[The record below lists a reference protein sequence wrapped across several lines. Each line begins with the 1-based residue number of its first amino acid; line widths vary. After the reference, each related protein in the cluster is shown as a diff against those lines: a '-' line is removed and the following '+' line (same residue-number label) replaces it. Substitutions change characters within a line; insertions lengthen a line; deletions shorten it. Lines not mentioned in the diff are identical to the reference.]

1 MPRLSPVH
9 SFSPVTIENRRTATF
24 PGEDDFGQHNLGYSS
39 SDPGGGHPAYGRPR
53 MNRALVG
60 FTGFVGGNLV
70 QQMPFDVLVNS
81 GNSEDLRGCDLDL
94 LVFAGAY
101 AEKWRANQDPKA
113 DRRHV
118 DALIDLIRSVTAR
131 RAVLISTIDVYGV
144 TRDLDEMDSP
154 SPAHPYG
161 LHRADLE
168 EAFQAHFRD
177 SYVTRLPAL
186 FGHGLQKNAVYDLL
200 HSHRLE
206 HINPDSEFQF
216 YDLRRLGQ
224 DLAVQMEHEIRILN
238 LFTEPVAIGEVV
250 ERFFRGAAL
259 GTAAGPASHYDL
271 RTRWSHVFQGPRG
284 YVESRE
290 DVLERLGAFIG
301 ASRR

>member
-1 MPRLSPVH
+1 
-9 SFSPVTIENRRTATF
+9 
-24 PGEDDFGQHNLGYSS
+24 
-39 SDPGGGHPAYGRPR
+39 

-101 AEKWRANQDPKA
+101 AEKWRANQDPKP

-118 DALIDLIRSVTAR
+118 DTLIDLIRSVTAR

-144 TRDLDEMDSP
+144 TRGLDEMDSP
-154 SPAHPYG
+154 SPADPYG

-168 EAFQAHFRD
+168 EAFQAHFRN

-186 FGHGLQKNAVYDLL
+186 FGHGLKKNAVYDLL

-224 DLAVQMEHEIRILN
+224 DLAVQMEQEIRILN
-238 LFTEPVAIGEVV
+238 LFTEPVAVGDVV

-259 GTAAGPASHYDL
+259 GAGAGPASHYDL
-271 RTRWSHVFQGPRG
+271 RTRWSDVFQGPRG

-290 DVLERLGAFIG
+290 GVLERLGAFIG